1 MIHAST
7 YSIWKRKLSKN
18 WGSDLQPCPEA
29 RYQSIRPTL
38 NTTSVLI
45 SKSKT
50 SVRVSR
56 SGPALHNLHRLLHV
70 FSLQGNASPIGA
82 SVIYLCAP
90 LEIEGSSLYLK
101 STSCFR
107 LGDGWM
113 WHRIYWRKT
122 SHIALQLKNDL
133 GFPNN
138 QRRWNLHVTYF
149 LQFLQLWIDFYL
161 QG

>member
-1 MIHAST
+1 VVQHSIT
-7 YSIWKRKLSKN
+7 YTDCCMSFHCKAM
-18 WGSDLQPCPEA
+18 Q
-29 RYQSIRPTL
+29 
-38 NTTSVLI
+38 
-45 SKSKT
+45 
-50 SVRVSR
+50 
-56 SGPALHNLHRLLHV
+56 
-70 FSLQGNASPIGA
+70 
-82 SVIYLCAP
+82 AP
-90 LEIEGSSLYLK
+90 LEQVSSIEGSSLYLK